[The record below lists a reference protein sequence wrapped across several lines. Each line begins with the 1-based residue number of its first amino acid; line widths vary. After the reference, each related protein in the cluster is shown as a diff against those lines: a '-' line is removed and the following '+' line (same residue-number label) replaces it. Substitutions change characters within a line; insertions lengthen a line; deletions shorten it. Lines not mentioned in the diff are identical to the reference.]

1 MQIYQTFSMYIIV
14 GVLNTFTSFAIIF
27 VMLLFG
33 LTDALSNFFGIV
45 GGIFQSIILN
55 SKLTFRQKNLTY
67 YKSLKFFL
75 ILLIAYLINLIT
87 LSISI
92 DYFGYSSLVAQII
105 GITCYVTISFL
116 CLNRFLFNKDFQKL
130 E

>member
-1 MQIYQTFSMYIIV
+1 MYIIV

-75 ILLIAYLINLIT
+75 ILLIAYLINLIA
-87 LSISI
+87 LSVSI

-116 CLNRFLFNKDFQKL
+116 CLNRFLFNKDLQKL

>member
-75 ILLIAYLINLIT
+75 ILLIAYLINLIA

-116 CLNRFLFNKDFQKL
+116 CLNRFLFNKDLQKL

>member
-1 MQIYQTFSMYIIV
+1 MYIIV

-75 ILLIAYLINLIT
+75 VLLIAYLINLIA

-116 CLNRFLFNKDFQKL
+116 CLNRFLFNKDLQKL

>member
-55 SKLTFRQKNLTY
+55 SKLTFRQKNLSY

-75 ILLIAYLINLIT
+75 ILLIAYLINLIA

-116 CLNRFLFNKDFQKL
+116 CLNRFLFNKDLQKL